1 MLLKLQTGFV
11 WEKRQVFQMNKKG
24 FFSVYA
30 CMFLAVLLTVAGIF
44 IADVKKSTVEGI
56 ALSGSRLW
64 SHSILAE
71 YDQNLQNRYHLFG
84 YYGYPAMVKE
94 KLTFYAEEFFAEKKN
109 ADLEIVSCSL
119 HEHALRNTDV
129 FSRQITAWGKLSLA
143 DQKDEASFSA
153 TIKGVT
159 HHQKPEKEV
168 LFSDL
173 PSDGCRTGAS
183 IAAVINLLQGKTM
196 LHDLIKSGTD
206 TCFQIDY
213 IFSHFKNQC
222 HFRNLGETYLQSEAE
237 YIIGGRTSD
246 GENEKAV
253 KNKILA
259 LRETMNLAYLEKSP
273 EKTAAVQAAA
283 ALVNPGAA
291 EVTAQSILAAWA
303 YAESLNDHRLLLAG
317 YPVALVKTD
326 ESWATDLD
334 AVLEKDGV
342 EGCIYTGTEKGDDYE
357 DYLRLF
363 LFSMEEE
370 TRLLRMMDLI
380 QINMRYLYYDSF
392 LIGDYYGGVS
402 YTYNINGE
410 TCHVEETY
418 E

>member
-1 MLLKLQTGFV
+1 MLLKLLTGSD
-11 WEKRQVFQMNKKG
+11 WAKWQVFRMNKKG

-30 CMFLAVLLTVAGIF
+30 CLFLVVLLSVAGLLV
-44 IADVKKSTVEGI
+44 AGARKSSVVGT
-56 ALSGSRLW
+56 AYAGSKVW

-84 YYGYPAMVKE
+84 YYGYPALVKE
-94 KLTFYAEEFFAEKKN
+94 KLEFYAEEFLGEKKKT
-109 ADLEIVSCSL
+109 DLEIISCSL
-119 HEHALRNTDV
+119 HEHALRNTEV

-143 DQKDEASFSA
+143 DKINEDALPA
-153 TIKGVT
+153 AIKGVT
-159 HHQKPEKEV
+159 HHQKPEKQV

-183 IAAVINLLQGKTM
+183 IADVINLLQGKTM

-213 IFSHFKNQC
+213 IFSHFKTQC
-222 HFRNLGETYLQSEAE
+222 HCRNLGETYLQSEAE

-253 KNKILA
+253 KNRILA
-259 LRETMNLAYLEKSP
+259 LREAMNLSYLEKSP
-273 EKTAAVQAAA
+273 EKSAAVQAAA

-303 YAESLNDHRLLLAG
+303 YAESLNDYQLLLAG
-317 YPVALVKTD
+317 YPVALTKTD
-326 ESWATDLD
+326 GSWATDLD

-357 DYLRLF
+357 DYLKLF
-363 LFSMEEE
+363 LFSMKEE

-380 QINMRYLYYDSF
+380 QINMRYLYYNSF

>member
-1 MLLKLQTGFV
+1 
-11 WEKRQVFQMNKKG
+11 MNKKG

-30 CMFLAVLLTVAGIF
+30 CLFLVILLTAAGIF
-44 IADVKKSTVEGI
+44 IAGAKKSTVVGT
-56 ALSGSRLW
+56 AYADSRLW

-94 KLTFYAEEFFAEKKN
+94 KIEFYAEESFSEKKN
-109 ADLEIVSCSL
+109 IDLEIVSCSL
-119 HEHALRNTDV
+119 HEHTLRNTET
-129 FSRQITAWGKLSLA
+129 FSSQITTWGKLSLA
-143 DQKDEASFSA
+143 DKSEEDAIPA
-153 TIKGVT
+153 AIKGVT

-173 PSDGCRTGAS
+173 PSDGCRTGNS
-183 IAAVINLLQGKTM
+183 VSDIINLLQGETM
-196 LHDLIKSGTD
+196 LPDLAKKGTA
-206 TCFQIDY
+206 TCFQLDY

-222 HFRNLGETYLQSEAE
+222 HSRNLGETYLQSEAE
-237 YIIGGRTSD
+237 YIISGRASD
-246 GENEKAV
+246 GENEQAV
-253 KNKILA
+253 KSRIIA
-259 LRETMNLAYLEKSP
+259 LREAVNLVYLKKSP
-273 EKTAAVQAAA
+273 EKSAAIQAAA
-283 ALVNPGAA
+283 VLVNPSAA
-291 EVTAQSILAAWA
+291 EVTAQSIMAAWA
-303 YAESLNDHRLLLAG
+303 YAESMNDYQLLLAG

-326 ESWATDLD
+326 ASWATDLD

-342 EGCIYTGTEKGDDYE
+342 ENCIYTGTEKGDDYE

-363 LFSMEEE
+363 LFSMKEE

-380 QINMRYLYYDSF
+380 QMNMRYLYYDSF

-410 TCHVEETY
+410 ICHVEESY